1 MIYHSV
7 IPYEHILF
15 QQSAPQA
22 AVQDKQQTPARI
34 MTVHSGVTMEVSVL
48 GDGHR
53 RIERL
58 YSTDPRAYLDQQ
70 FRIGT
75 IL

>member
-15 QQSAPQA
+15 QQAAP
-22 AVQDKQQTPARI
+22 QDKQQSPARI

-58 YSTDPRAYLDQQ
+58 YSTDPRSYLDQQ

>member
-15 QQSAPQA
+15 QQSAYQA
-22 AVQDKQQTPARI
+22 AAQDKQQTPARI